1 MKKTKIFFLLCIIL
15 QAQISTAQ
23 TGNADVVFLKNN
35 FSKIVSKDTK
45 IEKLADGFKFTE
57 GPVWHTDGYLLFSD
71 IPENK
76 IFKYIPGEG
85 ISIYLDNSGYLG
97 SDAEIK
103 GQGSNGLTFDEN
115 GNLII
120 CQHGAR
126 QLLKADRAGNFTP
139 IARQYK
145 GKRLNSPNDVVV
157 KSDGAIF
164 FTDPPYGLA
173 QRENDPEKELDF
185 QGLFRLFRG
194 SLEVVDTTL
203 ARPNGIALSP
213 DEKYLYVTNSEG
225 NKKHYYR
232 FELKEDGSI
241 GNKTLF
247 FDATNIEGQGGPDGI
262 KVDKQGNCYFTGPGG
277 VLVISP
283 KGEHLGTIAPPESPA
298 NLCWGGKDGKTLFMT
313 CRTGLYA
320 INLKIEG
327 VRPMK

>member
-1 MKKTKIFFLLCIIL
+1 MKKTTVFFSLSVLIL
-15 QAQISTAQ
+15 TQISLAQ
-23 TGNADVVFLKNN
+23 TADPQIIFLKNS
-35 FSKIVSKDTK
+35 FSKLVSKDAK

-57 GPVWHTDGYLLFSD
+57 GPVWHSDGYLLFSD
-71 IPENK
+71 IPANK
-76 IFKYIPGEG
+76 IFKYTPGEG
-85 ISIYLDNSGYLG
+85 ISNYLENSGYVG

-139 IARQYK
+139 IARQYM

-157 KSDGAIF
+157 KSDGTIF
-164 FTDPPYGLA
+164 FTDPPWGLA

-185 QGLFRLFRG
+185 QGVFRLNKA
-194 SLEVVDTTL
+194 SLILVDETL

-213 DEKYLYVTNSEG
+213 DEKYLYVTDSDG

-232 FELKEDGSI
+232 YEILEDGSI
-241 GNKTLF
+241 VNRMLF
-247 FDATNIEGQGGPDGI
+247 FDATNLESPGGPDGI

-277 VLVISP
+277 VLVISA
-283 KGEHLGTIAPPESPA
+283 KGEHIGTITPPESPA

>member
-1 MKKTKIFFLLCIIL
+1 MKKTTVFFSLSVLIL
-15 QAQISTAQ
+15 TQISLAQ
-23 TGNADVVFLKNN
+23 TADPQIIFLKNS
-35 FSKIVSKDTK
+35 FSKIVSKDAK

-57 GPVWHTDGYLLFSD
+57 GPVWHSDGYLLFSD
-71 IPENK
+71 IPANK
-76 IFKYIPGEG
+76 ILKYSPGEG
-85 ISIYLDNSGYLG
+85 ISIYLENSGYAG
-97 SDAEIK
+97 SEAEMK

-139 IARQYK
+139 IARQYM

-157 KSDGAIF
+157 KSDGTIF
-164 FTDPPYGLA
+164 FTDPPWGLA
-173 QRENDPEKELDF
+173 QRENDPEKELEF
-185 QGLFRLFRG
+185 QGVFRLNKA
-194 SLEVVDTTL
+194 SLELVDETL

-213 DEKYLYVTNSEG
+213 DEKYLYVTDSDG

-232 FELKEDGSI
+232 YEILEDGSI
-241 GNKTLF
+241 VNRMLF
-247 FDATNIEGQGGPDGI
+247 FDATNLEAPGGPDGI

-283 KGEHLGTIAPPESPA
+283 KGEHIGTISPPESPA

>member
-1 MKKTKIFFLLCIIL
+1 MKKTLAFFSMLLMFDNR
-15 QAQISTAQ
+15 ISIAQ
-23 TGNADVVFLKNN
+23 TDNAELLPLKNT
-35 FSKIVSKDTK
+35 FSKIVPKDAK

-76 IFKYIPGEG
+76 IYKYVPGEG
-85 ISIYLDNSGYLG
+85 ISVYLENSGYIG
-97 SDAEIK
+97 SDDEKK
-103 GQGSNGLTFDEN
+103 GQGSNGLTFDES

-126 QLLKADRAGNFTP
+126 QVLKADRAGNFTP

-157 KSDGAIF
+157 KSDGTIF
-164 FTDPPYGLA
+164 FTDPPWGLA
-173 QRENDPEKELDF
+173 QRENDPEKELEF
-185 QGLFRLFRG
+185 QGVFKLYKG
-194 SLEVVDTTL
+194 SLELVDETL

-213 DEKYLYVTNSEG
+213 DEKFLYVTDTDSD
-225 NKKHYYR
+225 KKLYYR
-232 FELKEDGSI
+232 YDVLDDGSI
-241 GNKTLF
+241 DNRMLF
-247 FDATNIEGQGGPDGI
+247 FDATNIEARGGPDGI

-283 KGEHLGTIAPPESPA
+283 KGEHIGTIVPPESPA

-313 CRTGLYA
+313 CRTSLYA

-327 VRPMK
+327 FRPMK